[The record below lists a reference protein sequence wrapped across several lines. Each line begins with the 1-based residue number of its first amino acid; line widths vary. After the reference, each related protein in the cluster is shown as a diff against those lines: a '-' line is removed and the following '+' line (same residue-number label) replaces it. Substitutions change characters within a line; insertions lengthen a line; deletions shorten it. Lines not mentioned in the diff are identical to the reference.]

1 MNMYNWI
8 DQQIADRNKKAMPLV
23 SYPAVQFLFVTV
35 KELVSD
41 SRHMAMGM
49 RLIADRY
56 KMPFSTSYMDLSV
69 EAEAFG
75 STAIYKPD
83 AVPTIMGKIVETQED
98 ADALKVPEVGAGR
111 TGVCVDG
118 IKKALMLIKDRPVFA
133 NCTGPFSM
141 AGRMMDVNEILLMCI
156 EEPEIVHTVL
166 KKAAEFSIKYIK
178 ALKDAGA
185 HGVIMAE
192 PLAGLLSP
200 GLMQEFSTD
209 YVKQIVDEVQDKN
222 FIVAYHNCAN
232 AIETKIDEVIGTG
245 CRMFHFGDR
254 ADMVKMLESMP
265 KDCIIMGNISPS
277 AVFNCDSTRKVRLD
291 TQRLLLQ
298 CMNYDNFII
307 SSGCDVPADTD
318 IDNIDK
324 FFETVELGYYKRM
337 LWDTIS

>member
-8 DQQIADRNKKAMPLV
+8 DQQITEKNKKAMPLV

-49 RLIADRY
+49 RMIADRY

-75 STAIYKPD
+75 STAIYQAD
-83 AVPTIMGKIVETQED
+83 SIPTIMGKIVETQED
-98 ADALKVPEVGAGR
+98 ADALKVPEVGDGR
-111 TGVCVDG
+111 TGICVDG
-118 IKKALMLIKDRPVFA
+118 IKKALMLIHDRPIFA
-133 NCTGPFSM
+133 NCAGPFSL
-141 AGRMMDVNEILLMCI
+141 AGRMMDVNEILLQCI
-156 EEPEIVHTVL
+156 EEPELVHTVL
-166 KKAAEFSIKYIK
+166 KKATEFIIKYIK
-178 ALKDAGA
+178 AFKEVGA

-200 GLMQEFSTD
+200 SLMQEFSTD
-209 YVKQIVDEVQDKN
+209 YVKQIVDEVQDRN
-222 FIVAYHNCAN
+222 FVVVYHNCAN
-232 AIETKIDEVIGTG
+232 GIEKKINEVIGTG
-245 CRMFHFGDR
+245 CRMFHFGDS
-254 ADMVKMLESMP
+254 ADMVAMLEGMP
-265 KDCIIMGNISPS
+265 KNCIIMGNISP
-277 AVFNCDSTRKVRLD
+277 ANVFNCDSIRKVRLD

-298 CMNYDNFII
+298 CMNYDNFIM

-324 FFETVELGYYKRM
+324 FFETVELGYYKRT

>member
-1 MNMYNWI
+1 MDMYQWLN
-8 DQQIADRNKKAMPLV
+8 QQISERNKKAMPLL
-23 SYPAVQFLFVTV
+23 SYPSVQFLFVTV

-41 SRHMAMGM
+41 SRIMAMGM

-56 KMPFSTSYMDLSV
+56 KMPFATSYMDLSV

-75 STAIYKPD
+75 ATTIYKPD
-83 AVPTIMGKIVETQED
+83 AVPTIMGKIVETQEE
-98 ADALKVPEVGAGR
+98 ADALQVPEVGAGR
-111 TGVCVDG
+111 TGECVEG
-118 IKKALMLIKDRPVFA
+118 IRKALMLISDRPVFA

-141 AGRMMDVNEILLMCI
+141 AGRLMDVNEILLQCI

-166 KKAAEFSIKYIK
+166 EKCTEFSLKYIK
-178 ALKDAGA
+178 ALKAAGA

-209 YVKQIVDEVQDKN
+209 YVKRIVNEVQDKN
-222 FIVAYHNCAN
+222 FLVAYHNCAN
-232 AIETKIDEVIGTG
+232 AIETKIAEVADTG
-245 CRMFHFGDR
+245 CRLFHFGDK
-254 ADMVKMLESMP
+254 ADMVKLLENLP
-265 KDCIIMGNISPS
+265 KDCIVMGNISPS
-277 AVFNCDSTRKVRLD
+277 GVFNCDSTRKVRLD

-307 SSGCDVPADTD
+307 SSGCDIPADTD
-318 IDNIDK
+318 LDNIDK

-337 LWDTIS
+337 LWDTVS